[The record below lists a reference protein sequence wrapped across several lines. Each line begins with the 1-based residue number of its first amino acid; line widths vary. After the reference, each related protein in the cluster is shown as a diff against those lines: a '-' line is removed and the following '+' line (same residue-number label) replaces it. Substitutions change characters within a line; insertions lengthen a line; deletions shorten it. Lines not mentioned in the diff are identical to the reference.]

1 MNGKLRHIERRKA
14 AKEKE
19 ALRWAEVQREEADIE
34 RASVIADTLR
44 SKGVDVVAEL
54 LKMGIT
60 EVGSNTSEIVA
71 ALEEILARVEKG

>member
-1 MNGKLRHIERRKA
+1 MYGKERHIERRKA

-19 ALRWAEVQREEADIE
+19 QMRWAEEQREEADIE

-54 LKMGIT
+54 LKVGIS
-60 EVGSNTSEIVA
+60 EVSGNTSEIVA